1 MQVSK
6 EEFVR
11 RLNLIEEVY
20 GLNNTQVAKK
30 LGLTKFTVSR
40 IKNGDVPVRL
50 LHIIGLS
57 WIQYTSKKQNKGNK

>member
-1 MQVSK
+1 MKVSK

-11 RLNLIEEVY
+11 RLNLIDEVY

-40 IKNGDVPVRL
+40 LKNGEVPVRL
-50 LHIIGLS
+50 LHIIGLR
-57 WIQYTSKKQNKGNK
+57 WIQYDKQKTKQRK